1 MNNSFR
7 LYSTVTIVF
16 TMLIFYFTVA
26 MQMDIMNVMV
36 PIWEADYGWS
46 RVDINHAVS
55 AGSAVAIAA
64 SFIGASLALVFGIK
78 AISTVGLFLVAASA
92 VIVGLTETL
101 SVTCGALIL
110 AQAAAPLCLLGAL
123 TYNTNWFV
131 RKRGWALGIATM
143 AFPIGSASFTPSV
156 TNLIM
161 WFGKEAVFSMI
172 GVIVCCIA
180 ILGIIF
186 IKTTPEERGLV
197 PDGIPFTEEER
208 DEMKLLEQKQKQFS
222 VKAMFTYRETYL
234 ILVGNGLVYF
244 MMTCIMANLIPRF
257 LDTGIPMGQALL
269 ALSVAALGGIPIS
282 YLWGILDDRMGTPK
296 ACTIFALTYTLGMGF
311 ILFASPENPIFM
323 YLTVVFIAGAT
334 AGHPNLTASIVS
346 YVYGRVHF
354 IRATRFINLGNDI
367 ARTLSFSFMAFIF
380 GRYASF
386 DNAYKIMMTFALVAG
401 LAYISIRKSYDP
413 DRKVVRKPEG
423 DDGVLK
429 AKGKEVIA

>member
-7 LYSTVTIVF
+7 LYSTITIVF

-36 PIWEADYGWS
+36 PIWESDYGWS

-78 AISTVGLFLVAASA
+78 IISTIGLFLVAASA
-92 VIVGLTETL
+92 VIVGQTETL
-101 SVTCGALIL
+101 SITCGALIL
-110 AQAAAPLCLLGAL
+110 AQTAAPLCLLGAL

-156 TNLIM
+156 TNLIRL
-161 WFGKEAVFSMI
+161 FDKETVFSGI
-172 GVIVCCIA
+172 GLIVCCIA
-180 ILGIIF
+180 VLGAIF

-197 PDGIPFTEEER
+197 PDGIPFTDEER
-208 DEMKLLEQKQKQFS
+208 AEIELLEQKQKQFS
-222 VKAMFTYRETYL
+222 VKAMFTYKETYF
-234 ILVGNGLVYF
+234 ILAGNGLVYF
-244 MMTCIMANLIPRF
+244 MMTCLMANLIPRF

-269 ALSVAALGGIPIS
+269 GLSVAALGGIPIS

-296 ACTIFALTYTLGMGF
+296 ACTIFALTYILGMGF
-311 ILFASPENPIFM
+311 ILLASPENPVFI
-323 YLTVVFIAGAT
+323 YLTIAFLAGAT

-354 IRATRFINLGNDI
+354 IRATRFINLGNDV
-367 ARTLSFSFMAFIF
+367 ARTISFSFMAFIF
-380 GRYASF
+380 GKYASF
-386 DNAYKIMMTFALVAG
+386 DNAYKIMIALAVVAG
-401 LAYISIRKSYDP
+401 LAYFSIRKSYDP
-413 DRKVVRKPEG
+413 DRKAVRHSE
-423 DDGVLK
+423 DDGGAAK
-429 AKGKEVIA
+429 AKGKEVIT